1 MVGCVIVDGD
11 KIIAEG
17 FHARAGLDHAEVAA
31 LRCLGGKAPG
41 AELYVNLEPC
51 SHHGRTPPCSLAV
64 IASGVRRVVIGT
76 IDPNPRVDGGGIAAM
91 KAAGIEVVHGVLES
105 ECRRLNAPFFKFIT
119 AALPWVGVKYAMSID
134 GKIATVTGDSA
145 WISSEASRTRVHDLR
160 DQYDAV
166 LVGTQTLRRDDPR
179 LTCRREG
186 GRDPW
191 RVIVDARLEAAVT
204 SRVFDPG
211 RNDSR
216 TLVLAASDAP
226 EERRLAIE
234 ATGAEVVLLDK
245 DERGWLD
252 PTDILRALAAR
263 DLLSVLVEGGG
274 ALIGSLFD
282 AHLVDELYAFVC
294 PRLIGGQA
302 APGPVAGRGIA
313 SMKDVISLEQVQFEQ
328 IGPDILVTGLVP
340 R

>member
-1 MVGCVIVDGD
+1 M
-11 KIIAEG
+11 
-17 FHARAGLDHAEVAA
+17 
-31 LRCLGGKAPG
+31 
-41 AELYVNLEPC
+41 
-51 SHHGRTPPCSLAV
+51 AV

-105 ECRRLNAPFFKFIT
+105 ACRRLNAPFFKYIT
-119 AALPWVGVKYAMSID
+119 TALPWVAVKYAMSID

-145 WISSEASRTRVHDLR
+145 WISSEASRARVHHLR

-191 RVIVDARLEAAVT
+191 RVIVDARLEAPDT
-204 SRVFDPG
+204 SRVFDAG

-216 TLVLAASDAP
+216 TLVIAARDAP
-226 EERRLAIE
+226 EDRRFAIE
-234 ATGAEVVLLDK
+234 ATGAEVVLLET
-245 DERGWLD
+245 DEQGWIE
-252 PTDILRALAAR
+252 PRDILGALAAR
-263 DLLSVLVEGGG
+263 EILSVLVEGGG
-274 ALIGSLFD
+274 ALIGSLLD
-282 AHLVDELYAFVC
+282 ASLVDELYAFIC

-313 SMKDVISLEQVQFEQ
+313 SMKDVLSLEQVEIEQ
-328 IGPDILVTGLVP
+328 IGPDVLVKGMIP
-340 R
+340 H